1 MVEKLVE
8 ELDFA
13 ADAAMEEVAK
23 PSVAE
28 AQNFAVEEVV
38 VRQSSSVA
46 AQKMQTVVVASFAA
60 ENFGYFAAYL
70 PLSNTRSVREHRRI
84 PSYSEQTR
92 SLEEVVAP
100 RILVF
105 LLHHMD
111 RTR

>member
-13 ADAAMEEVAK
+13 AAAAMEEVAK

-46 AQKMQTVVVASFAA
+46 AQ
-60 ENFGYFAAYL
+60 
-70 PLSNTRSVREHRRI
+70 
-84 PSYSEQTR
+84 
-92 SLEEVVAP
+92 
-100 RILVF
+100 
-105 LLHHMD
+105 
-111 RTR
+111 